1 MLFVSYFNNTSFSQD
16 NSSTIENIGL
26 EINQL
31 APNFNLLDP
40 VKGKISIETFLGKPL
55 FIFFTSTWCTPCQ
68 IGAENLAKFDNEIGG
83 DLFNVLIV
91 FVDESETNSQFID
104 WKKKFGNDDWY
115 VAKGIDMAKI
125 YDVKFLDT
133 KYIFDKEGIIKWID
147 LKPLEYNILD
157 SLFRELL

>member
-1 MLFVSYFNNTSFSQD
+1 M
-16 NSSTIENIGL
+16 
-26 EINQL
+26 
-31 APNFNLLDP
+31 
-40 VKGKISIETFLGKPL
+40 
-55 FIFFTSTWCTPCQ
+55 
-68 IGAENLAKFDNEIGG
+68 
-83 DLFNVLIV
+83 LIV
-91 FVDESETNSQFID
+91 FVDESEANSQFID

-125 YDVKFLDT
+125 YDIKFLDT